1 MKQAIDELTEMKGES
16 WVDSRQAAAID
27 KAIKAMERIGYLV
40 DRPCE
45 ACTFHGPSGCSKWSC
60 VFEGDGE

>member
-1 MKQAIDELTEMKGES
+1 MTLAEFKQFADENNYAIMTTEIYS
-16 WVDSRQAAAID
+16 
-27 KAIKAMERIGYLV
+27 KAITAMERIGYLV

-45 ACTFHGPSGCSKWSC
+45 ACTFHGPKGCCKWSC

>member
-1 MKQAIDELTEMKGES
+1 MKQAIDELTEMKSES

-45 ACTFHGPSGCSKWSC
+45 ACTFHGPNGCCKWSC
-60 VFEGDGE
+60 VFEG